1 MLSARTRKLL
11 VTHAVSRL
19 VSRRRGLVVV
29 VVVVAIAADAVSWSS
44 RLNVS
49 TVNPR

>member
-29 VVVVAIAADAVSWSS
+29 VAIAADAVSWPS